1 MKGCSSCF
9 LSLLTLLVVWVT
21 VPTCADVL
29 VIVPENPKAL
39 ALANEISRQISDDD
53 TVVSSDPEA
62 LADPDLIITVGT
74 AALKQH
80 RTHLTA
86 PTIAAFVSPHDFEG
100 LDHTIAVPTA
110 PVYATAEP
118 DQVVDFLSRHFPG
131 ARVGYVYE
139 ATKDPYLVSM
149 ELASRKHPVAI
160 VPIKLQGDI
169 FKTYRRVFRK
179 KSVDVMLITNSANLY
194 TAKNIRFVLESLYRE
209 RIPAIGLNK
218 QIVKAGALAAVYT
231 DTQDVIAVAVNQANT
246 YIAQRHFGDTRYV
259 VNHNV
264 LSHRK
269 LAEEF
274 ELHIQGAHY
283 LE

>member
-1 MKGCSSCF
+1 
-9 LSLLTLLVVWVT
+9 
-21 VPTCADVL
+21 
-29 VIVPENPKAL
+29 
-39 ALANEISRQISDDD
+39 
-53 TVVSSDPEA
+53 
-62 LADPDLIITVGT
+62 
-74 AALKQH
+74 
-80 RTHLTA
+80 
-86 PTIAAFVSPHDFEG
+86 
-100 LDHTIAVPTA
+100 
-110 PVYATAEP
+110 
-118 DQVVDFLSRHFPG
+118 
-131 ARVGYVYE
+131 
-139 ATKDPYLVSM
+139 
-149 ELASRKHPVAI
+149 
-160 VPIKLQGDI
+160 
-169 FKTYRRVFRK
+169 
-179 KSVDVMLITNSANLY
+179 
-194 TAKNIRFVLESLYRE
+194 LYRE